1 MNWKAFQPKSRY
13 RKAVTNTFLSEQ
25 DCDMFLMVLKQQWLS
40 YISEL
45 PQPKLEITKFIKKPN
60 RMQAIW
66 TLKDST
72 HLRKLKALGQKIIKP
87 YRDKLSPKV
96 LDLDSE
102 ALCII

>member
-1 MNWKAFQPKSRY
+1 
-13 RKAVTNTFLSEQ
+13 
-25 DCDMFLMVLKQQWLS
+25 
-40 YISEL
+40 
-45 PQPKLEITKFIKKPN
+45 
-60 RMQAIW
+60 MQAIW

-72 HLRKLKALGQKIIKP
+72 HLRKLNALGQKIIKP